1 MTEGPSNPFL
11 NKKTIESEIVS
22 NFFETYEEEKAR
34 AEAIR
39 KLEETIK
46 AATQRLAEIDKIL
59 KIDSLKE
66 ELALKRKKLLNST
79 FGKSKKREEIASLET
94 KLDRMENPFKWSIID
109 RICPKNFAIL
119 FESDVRSAEIVE
131 SEVYR
136 NNIKGIAC
144 DFFEKND
151 IGNKTDNA
159 MAFSSN
165 GFYLRFKNI
174 KELQKKGEG
183 VDIDG
188 PEARY
193 DLVNPDGL
201 VSLGLTDLNYE
212 EAEKALH
219 ENAQRYQAEQLDY
232 FERTNPTDLEIN
244 INRPINREE
253 LLREQAELKKT
264 LREMNQALEELKKPT
279 SKAEPTP
286 PPESETPGQQGAERS
301 SVTTPFGME
310 LESSMS
316 ESNVVPETKIPEEK
330 SPLSEDENEILE
342 TIRKLLKEDRTETEE
357 TSTQEEPAS
366 ETLKTPEMPDTENH
380 KNLDGFS
387 HEQIREWY
395 FELRNKKNRQSI
407 KKQRRAPAEEKS
419 EYARLR
425 DAYENSKQKI
435 VKDFLD
441 NGEQE
446 KAKEF
451 LLKEVELKRK
461 NDLENGSLSRK
472 IKAGI
477 NKGITYWEEIGNNP
491 DDSKGDRLLK
501 KMGKTVASVAI
512 IGGASAGIVSAL
524 SIAGVGTAAAVSG
537 SYLGK
542 RILTSVGFGTAISVL
557 PSALKPFASKL
568 ALGLSAVSIAGITG
582 YGASKLSGLATKKWL
597 SEEAIA
603 KKTKKMV
610 GESEISLDS
619 LETDLLFILEKEYE
633 KIIKE
638 AEKKRTYRRVL
649 AGATALATSFAFLE
663 VAGYRLEAEASTQQ
677 ERETEQGAPPAPPK
691 EPTPESA
698 PETPTASSEPGIP
711 HPAPAPE
718 APPATET
725 PAPSAETET
734 PPIPTA
740 PEGPH
745 EPSAEPATPAPHE
758 IHIKA
763 DDIRVIDKGEGI
775 EHSLIRQIEKT
786 PGLAKE
792 LGFKQEEGAP
802 DYEKNLEHFA
812 GVQAHLL
819 AIKTGYVDAN
829 DPNHQVLVGEPD
841 KIAYEIKVEDGHPVI
856 IEKTL
861 DGEIIGTRHEGD
873 PFGKSPDNKYEY
885 EHSKPTASTTH
896 TADASAESKITTE
909 TPPAPS
915 AETTPEPASETPAV
929 SETPSNFRE
938 EIYILKANEDGYD
951 AINNLRAQMDEHYHG
966 DYSHAPKNAQ
976 DFMNTTPSEEAVK
989 LGLVDPAEDN
999 KRAYP
1004 EGSILKFDDHGRL
1017 LWHNPGFE
1025 KDAEPFDTVLVDS
1038 PTENIPATH
1047 SEFFQDPNHFESEEL
1062 VKVYDHNIHAIFP
1075 ESFEEKWGH
1084 YQKEPII
1091 SWYSEEGDFSKADE
1105 ELQPFLE
1112 YIAKLHEVTGLEPR
1126 EGSIFGLLRTETVE
1140 EYVLRALRYAEEH
1153 EMLDKVKLE

>member
-1 MTEGPSNPFL
+1 ME
-11 NKKTIESEIVS
+11 
-22 NFFETYEEEKAR
+22 
-34 AEAIR
+34 
-39 KLEETIK
+39 
-46 AATQRLAEIDKIL
+46 
-59 KIDSLKE
+59 KIDRE
-66 ELALKRKKLLNST
+66 KLL
-79 FGKSKKREEIASLET
+79 
-94 KLDRMENPFKWSIID
+94 
-109 RICPKNFAIL
+109 
-119 FESDVRSAEIVE
+119 
-131 SEVYR
+131 
-136 NNIKGIAC
+136 
-144 DFFEKND
+144 
-151 IGNKTDNA
+151 
-159 MAFSSN
+159 
-165 GFYLRFKNI
+165 
-174 KELQKKGEG
+174 Q
-183 VDIDG
+183 
-188 PEARY
+188 
-193 DLVNPDGL
+193 
-201 VSLGLTDLNYE
+201 
-212 EAEKALH
+212 
-219 ENAQRYQAEQLDY
+219 
-232 FERTNPTDLEIN
+232 
-244 INRPINREE
+244 
-253 LLREQAELKKT
+253 EQAELKKQ
-264 LREMNQALEELKKPT
+264 LREMVQDLEELKKPAP
-279 SKAEPTP
+279 KAGPTTP
-286 PPESETPGQQGAERS
+286 PPAS
-301 SVTTPFGME
+301 
-310 LESSMS
+310 
-316 ESNVVPETKIPEEK
+316 VVPESASAPITPEQQKVEIPRGITT
-330 SPLSEDENEILE
+330 P
-342 TIRKLLKEDRTETEE
+342 TEE

-425 DAYENSKQKI
+425 DAYKNSKQKI

-451 LLKEVELKRK
+451 LLKEVELNRK

-491 DDSKGDRLLK
+491 DDSKRDRLLK

-512 IGGASAGIVSAL
+512 IGGASAGIVSAF
-524 SIAGVGTAAAVSG
+524 SAVGIGTAATVSV

-542 RILTSVGFGTAISVL
+542 RILTSVGFGTIISIL
-557 PSALKPFASKL
+557 PDTLKPLASKL

-619 LETDLLFILEKEYE
+619 LETDLFILEKEYE

-677 ERETEQGAPPAPPK
+677 ERETEQGAPPASPK

-758 IHIKA
+758 THIKA

-885 EHSKPTASTTH
+885 EHGKPVT
-896 TADASAESKITTE
+896 DAVHQGTVQSAPE
-909 TPPAPS
+909 TLAPS
-915 AETTPEPASETPAV
+915 IEPRAEAETVESTEGLSIFHYTLNE
-929 SETPSNFRE
+929 
-938 EIYILKANEDGYD
+938 NEDGYD

-1038 PTENIPATH
+1038 PIENIPTAH

-1084 YQKEPII
+1084 YQKEPIT

-1126 EGSIFGLLRTETVE
+1126 ESSIFGLLRTETVE